1 MGGFGPLGL
10 EMIKLSLTQFPTV
23 PVVVEGADMTK
34 VSKSTLSWQMSEEE
48 GQMVYVQ
55 LADAVVVL

>member
-1 MGGFGPLGL
+1 MT
-10 EMIKLSLTQFPTV
+10 KLSLMQLPIV

-55 LADAVVVL
+55 LADAVAVL